1 MEACRV
7 APSACNSQPWRFVI
21 ATDPAIKDALAR
33 ASYSTV
39 LRFNKFALQ
48 APVIAAVIAEKPN
61 WLSRAGGNAK
71 EKDFSQMDIGI
82 VAEHFCLQ
90 AADLGLGTCMLGWFD
105 EPQVRKILNVP
116 NDKRILLLITLGY
129 PAKDKL
135 RKKIRKQPEQLY
147 SFNSY

>member
-21 ATDPAIKDALAR
+21 ATDPATKDALAR